1 MRTKSLASS
10 NRPTSS
16 KQNLDARMA
25 RFDLFRATQSLAS
38 RVTKWSVECDVAL
51 HRLVAYITCTKHHF
65 LEGFIGDAFDQCQL
79 WLFADADHAGER
91 GSKSTSGSAIVLVG
105 PNTSY
110 PLNAF
115 SKRQTVVA
123 ISSTEAEVVAANHSM
138 RAEGIPML
146 ALFEQL
152 NLFKKLQ
159 GKPARDT
166 AKLDAD
172 TVFTRIDPEI
182 DDIRNGN
189 VDAGCSVADINSL
202 KASFPEFYQVKFM
215 EDNQATITVMS
226 TGSSASMRHMNKTQN
241 ISFKWLKQQFECKQF
256 DLLNVGTNFQVADI
270 LTKAFARPA
279 LWQHAINLSGIGPTK
294 VEEAARNLPRCQS

>member
-1 MRTKSLASS
+1 
-10 NRPTSS
+10 
-16 KQNLDARMA
+16 
-25 RFDLFRATQSLAS
+25 
-38 RVTKWSVECDVAL
+38 
-51 HRLVAYITCTKHHF
+51 
-65 LEGFIGDAFDQCQL
+65 
-79 WLFADADHAGER
+79 
-91 GSKSTSGSAIVLVG
+91 
-105 PNTSY
+105 
-110 PLNAF
+110 
-115 SKRQTVVA
+115 
-123 ISSTEAEVVAANHSM
+123 
-138 RAEGIPML
+138 ML

-256 DLLNVGTNFQVADI
+256 DLLNVGTNFQVADV

-279 LWQHAINLSGIGPTK
+279 LCQHAINLSGIGPTK